1 MAPRRTRAQA
11 ASGGVRI
18 TDRDRALLS
27 YAAEH
32 RFVRADHVRR
42 FLGTSES
49 TATRRLQAL
58 RDAGYLRRE
67 FVFAGEP
74 ACHAITG
81 QGLALLESTL
91 SPPQRDVRAYRHD
104 IGLAWL
110 WLAAR
115 DGAFGPLRQVISERT
130 LRSLDGPRRR
140 ADPPLAVRLG
150 GTGPN
155 GGERLHY
162 PDMLLITERGHR
174 VAVELELS
182 GKGRARREHI
192 LDGYAADPE
201 VDAVL
206 YLVESRAIGNAVLA
220 SARRRG
226 IAELVRVE
234 RVEVG
239 DGPQAGGRARSHE
252 RVTSHGTR
260 ER

>member
-1 MAPRRTRAQA
+1 MASRHTRAQA
-11 ASGGVRI
+11 PSTGVRI
-18 TDRDRALLS
+18 TERDRALLR

-32 RFVRADHVRR
+32 RFLRADHVRR

-49 TATRRLQAL
+49 TAARRLQSL

-67 FVFAGEP
+67 FVFEGEP

-81 QGLALLESTL
+81 DGLALIESTL
-91 SPPQRDVRAYRHD
+91 PVPRRDVRAYRHD

-115 DGAFGPLRQVISERT
+115 DGAFGPLREVISERS

-192 LDGYAADPE
+192 RDGYGADPR

-206 YLVESRAIGNAVLA
+206 YLVESGAVAGAVLA

-226 IAELVRVE
+226 IAHLVRVE

-239 DGPQAGGRARSHE
+239 DVPQSAGRGRSHD
-252 RVTSHGTR
+252 RVASPGAR

>member
-1 MAPRRTRAQA
+1 MRT
-11 ASGGVRI
+11 
-18 TDRDRALLS
+18 TERDRALLS

-49 TATRRLQAL
+49 TAARRLQAL
-58 RDAGYLRRE
+58 RNAGYLRRN
-67 FVFAGEP
+67 FVFQGEP
-74 ACHAITG
+74 ACHAITRP
-81 QGLALLESTL
+81 GLAVIESTL
-91 SPPQRDVRAYRHD
+91 PVPNRDVRAYRHD

-115 DGAFGPLRQVISERT
+115 DGAFGPLRRVISERS
-130 LRSLDGPRRR
+130 LRSLDGPLRR

-182 GKGRARREHI
+182 GKGRARREQI
-192 LDGYAADPE
+192 LDGYAADPR

-206 YLVESRAIGNAVLA
+206 YLVESRAVAGAVLA

-226 IAELVRVE
+226 IADLVRVE
-234 RVEVG
+234 RVEVS
-239 DGPQAGGRARSHE
+239 DGRDAGGRGRSHE
-252 RVTSHGTR
+252 RASSRGTR

>member
-1 MAPRRTRAQA
+1 MAPHRTDAQA
-11 ASGGVRI
+11 PSAGVRV
-18 TDRDRALLS
+18 TERDRALLS
-27 YAAEH
+27 FTAEH

-49 TATRRLQAL
+49 TAARRLQLL

-67 FVFAGEP
+67 FIFQGEP
-74 ACHAITG
+74 ACHAITRA
-81 QGLALLESTL
+81 GLALVESTL
-91 SPPQRDVRAYRHD
+91 PPPSRDVRAYRHD

-115 DGAFGPLRQVISERT
+115 DGAFGPLRQAISERS
-130 LRSLDGPRRR
+130 LRSLDNPRRR
-140 ADPPLAVRLG
+140 SDPPLAVRLG

-192 LDGYAADPE
+192 LDGYAADPR

-206 YLVESRAIGNAVLA
+206 YLVESRAVGNAVLA

-226 IAELVRVE
+226 IADLVRVE

-239 DGPQAGGRARSHE
+239 DIPHAREHARKHE
-252 RVTSHGTR
+252 RVSSHGTR